1 MKWIYLASVNS
12 DKRINY
18 IADIVNGI
26 KTIKAYC
33 WEYILEK
40 KVRNYR
46 DIQLS
51 FIK

>member
-1 MKWIYLASVNS
+1 MASANS
-12 DKRINY
+12 DKRINN

-33 WEYILEK
+33 WEYALEN
-40 KVRNYR
+40 KVRYYR
-46 DIQLS
+46 DMQLS